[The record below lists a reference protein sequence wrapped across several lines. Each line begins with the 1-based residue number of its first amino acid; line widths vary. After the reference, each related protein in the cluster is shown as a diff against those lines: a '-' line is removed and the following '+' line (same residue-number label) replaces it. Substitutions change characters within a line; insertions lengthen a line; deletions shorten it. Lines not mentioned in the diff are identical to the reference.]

1 MVREYK
7 RYDEYKDSGIE
18 WLGEIPKDWDIT
30 KLKYITTVNMGQSVN
45 SATVNII
52 KKGVPFLQGNAE
64 FGDLNPKEKHYTTE
78 PKKIANKNEILI
90 SVRAPVGDLNIADK
104 KYCIGRGLCAIKPKN
119 NLLFLYEL
127 LKISK
132 IYFDKIS
139 TGSTYDSIST
149 KDLKNIKLPKP
160 SKKEQQKIASFLDQK
175 TAEIDEIINKKE
187 KLINY
192 LEKYKKSVIT
202 EAVTK
207 GKLGDK
213 YINEDGELVDEI
225 EMKDSGV
232 EWIGEIPEYWDISKV
247 KYIADIHG
255 RIGYRG
261 YTKDDLVDKGNGALT
276 LGGKHIDDNNKI
288 DLSDPTYISWEKYYE
303 SPEIMVK
310 YNDLLVVQRGSI
322 GKVAMIDKEIGEATI
337 NPSLIL
343 INNIEIEPKY
353 FYYYL
358 NSFSVSEFFKLIVSS
373 TAVPMISQ
381 EQFDNLHLP
390 KMNLDIQQKIV
401 SYLKQKTQ
409 QIDNLIQKTKKSIE
423 KYKKYKKSLIFE
435 AVTGKIDLR
444 DYELE
449 GGEELAEHNNSSETE
464 RERLSA
470 VD

>member
-192 LEKYKKSVIT
+192 LEKFKKSVIT

-213 YINEDGELVDEI
+213 YINKDGELVDEI
-225 EMKDSGV
+225 EMKDSGI
-232 EWIGEIPEYWDISKV
+232 EWIDDVPNNWEV
-247 KYIADIHG
+247 NYI
-255 RIGYRG
+255 
-261 YTKDDLVDKGNGALT
+261 
-276 LGGKHIDDNNKI
+276 
-288 DLSDPTYISWEKYYE
+288 KYYCSKITDGSHH
-303 SPEIMVK
+303 SPAQQSEGRPYITVRNIEENNINFNSCSYLSEDN
-310 YNDLLVVQRGSI
+310 YNELVLSGCKPKSGDVLLSKDGTV
-322 GKVAMIDKEIGEATI
+322 GKVVIVNDNDFVVLSSIAILRPKSNNLLSNFLFYILKSNYLENQMNSFMAGAAIKRITITDINKFIIIVPQLNIQNEII
-337 NPSLIL
+337 N
-343 INNIEIEPKY
+343 
-353 FYYYL
+353 YL
-358 NSFSVSEFFKLIVSS
+358 NK
-373 TAVPMISQ
+373 
-381 EQFDNLHLP
+381 
-390 KMNLDIQQKIV
+390 
-401 SYLKQKTQ
+401 KTN
-409 QIDNLIQKTKKSIE
+409 QINNLIQRTKESIE
-423 KYKKYKKSLIFE
+423 KYKEYKKSLIFE

-464 RERLSA
+464 RESISA